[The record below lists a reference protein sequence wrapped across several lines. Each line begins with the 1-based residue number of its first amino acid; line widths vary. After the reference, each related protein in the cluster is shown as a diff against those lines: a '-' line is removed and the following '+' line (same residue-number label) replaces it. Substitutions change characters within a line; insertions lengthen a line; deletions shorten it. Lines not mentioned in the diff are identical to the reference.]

1 MSTITSRSPNGM
13 GSLTFAV
20 AVLSLVH
27 PEALSPDGE
36 VKVIC
41 TRTRSAIGSVS
52 TALSLRT
59 HA

>member
-1 MSTITSRSPNGM
+1 M